1 MRENRF
7 RRMAKRHGM
16 TLEKC
21 RRRDPEALGY
31 GTYRLVRQR
40 DNYPLWYNEYGGGFG
55 VKMEEIEAILSDQ
68 VLMEKSA
75 LVMKECP

>member
-7 RRMAKRHGM
+7 RRMAKRRGM

-31 GTYRLVRQR
+31 GTYRLVRQK
-40 DNYPLWYNEYGGGFG
+40 DNTNPWYREYGGGFG
-55 VKMEEIEAILSDQ
+55 VELEEIEEILTDR
-68 VLMEKSA
+68 VLMEKFA
-75 LVMKECP
+75 